1 MGNKRFSVVPSDGV
15 YLMKFDKNDVQ
26 LRDAAKAMSL
36 VTALIEAS
44 DWDEERAFTIFE
56 QAFGALI
63 NLYEYD
69 RYDGSL
75 VKNKTDYEKLMRENI
90 ELEITDQEFDA
101 ALALVDNKVREKA
114 MQKHSEIN

>member
-1 MGNKRFSVVPSDGV
+1 
-15 YLMKFDKNDVQ
+15 MKFDKNDDQ
-26 LRDAAKAMSL
+26 FRDAAAAMSL

-56 QAFGALI
+56 QAFGALLS
-63 NLYEYD
+63 LYEYD
-69 RYDGSL
+69 KYDGSL

-101 ALALVDNKVREKA
+101 ALALVDSKVKEKVTQ
-114 MQKHSEIN
+114 MHSEIN